1 MGYKLFAPG
10 TRRNNA
16 TYVVRGTV
24 GGRRFE
30 ARTDATTREDA
41 DKWAIRFIAGLESSA
56 PAGPVLTFAQAAQ
69 AYIALKR
76 PRPDDEKHILLLARW
91 FADKPL
97 IEIIGADLVAAAHA
111 LKPKVSDATKNRAI
125 ITPGSAVLHYAE
137 EQGWCPY
144 RRHRRLKV
152 SRRSPR
158 RPASEDAMRAL
169 LANTTG
175 HRHLLL
181 AWLYETGM
189 RITDS
194 LRLHD
199 ADLDLKNCRAR
210 VGSSKTDDHGEIEL
224 SPELRAMLANTP
236 RCAGGKVFPWRDRHG
251 VYRWLRNP
259 GGKVFPW
266 RDRHGVYRWLRK
278 LTKRLGVVY
287 TPHLSRH
294 ALATDLRA
302 LGWDM
307 KAIAERGIWRDERS
321 AGRYTH
327 HRATGT
333 PGRSVGILRGK

>member
-1 MGYKLFAPG
+1 MGYKLLPPG
-10 TRRNNA
+10 ARRNNA
-16 TYVVRGTV
+16 TYIVRGTV

-30 ARTDATTREDA
+30 ARTDATTREA
-41 DKWAIRFIAGLESSA
+41 AERWAIRFVAGLESAA
-56 PAGPVLTFAQAAQ
+56 PAGPVLTFAQAAE

-76 PRPDDEKHILLLARW
+76 PRRDDERHIRLLGRW
-91 FADKPL
+91 FAGKPL
-97 IEIIGADLVAAAHA
+97 GEIVGADLVAAAHA
-111 LKPKVSDATKNRAI
+111 LKPTVGDATKNRAI

-158 RPASEDAMRAL
+158 RPASDETLRLL
-169 LANTTG
+169 LANTEG

-181 AWLYETGM
+181 AWLYETGL
-189 RITDS
+189 RISDS

-199 ADLDLKNCRAR
+199 DDLALARNRAR
-210 VGSSKTDDHGEIEL
+210 VGSRKTDDHGEIEL
-224 SPELRAMLANTP
+224 SPELVALLANSP
-236 RCAGGKVFPWRDRHG
+236 RCAGGRVFPWRDRHG
-251 VYRWLRNP
+251 VYRWLRP
-259 GGKVFPW
+259 LC
-266 RDRHGVYRWLRK
+266 R
-278 LTKRLGVVY
+278 RLGVAY

-307 KAIAERGIWRDERS
+307 RAIAERGIWRDERS

-327 HRATGT
+327 HRATAT
-333 PGRSVGILRGK
+333 PGRSVGILRRG

>member
-1 MGYKLFAPG
+1 MGYKLLAPG
-10 TRRNNA
+10 TRRNNS
-16 TYVVRGTV
+16 TYVARGTV
-24 GGRRFE
+24 GGVRFE
-30 ARTDATTREDA
+30 ERTGQATREAA
-41 DKWAIRFIAGLESSA
+41 DRWTLAYIAGLGGPA
-56 PAGPVLTFAQAAQ
+56 AGPVLTFARAAE

-76 PRPDDEKHILLLARW
+76 PRRDDERHILLLGRW

-97 IEIIGADLVAAAHA
+97 AEIIGADLVAAAHA
-111 LKPKVSDATKNRAI
+111 LKPRVGDATKNRAI

-169 LANTTG
+169 LANTEG
-175 HRHLLL
+175 HRHLLM

-199 ADLDLKNCRAR
+199 ADLDLPRSRAR
-210 VGSSKTDDHGEIEL
+210 VGSSKTDDHGEIEI
-224 SPELRAMLANTP
+224 SPELVAMLANAP
-236 RCAGGKVFPWRDRHG
+236 RCA
-251 VYRWLRNP
+251 

-278 LTKRLGVVY
+278 LTKRLGVAY

-327 HRATGT
+327 HRAAGT
-333 PGRSVGILRGK
+333 PGRSVGILRGR

>member
-1 MGYKLFAPG
+1 MGYKLLPPG

-16 TYVVRGTV
+16 TYIVRGTV

-30 ARTDATTREDA
+30 ARSDATTEKAA
-41 DKWAIRFIAGLESSA
+41 DIWAIKYIAGLESSA
-56 PAGPVLTFAQAAQ
+56 PAGPVLTFAQAAH

-76 PRPDDEKHILLLARW
+76 PRRDDEKHILLLGRW
-91 FADKPL
+91 FGDKPL
-97 IEIIGADLVAAAHA
+97 AEIVGADLVGAAHA

-169 LANTTG
+169 LANTAG

-199 ADLDLKNCRAR
+199 ADLDLARNRAR
-210 VGSSKTDDHGEIEL
+210 VGSSKTDDHGEIEI
-224 SPELRAMLANTP
+224 SPELVAMLANTP
-236 RCAGGKVFPWRDRHG
+236 RCA
-251 VYRWLRNP
+251 

-327 HRATGT
+327 HRAAGT
-333 PGRSVGILRGK
+333 PGRSVGILRQRGGK

>member
-1 MGYKLFAPG
+1 MGYKLLPPG
-10 TRRNNA
+10 TRRGNT
-16 TYVVRGTV
+16 TYIVRGTV
-24 GGRRFE
+24 AGRRFE
-30 ARTDATTREDA
+30 VRSDAKTREAA
-41 DKWAIRFIAGLESSA
+41 DQWAIRFLSA
-56 PAGPVLTFAQAAQ
+56 FERQSPAAGPALTFAQAAQ

-76 PRPDDEKHILLLARW
+76 PRRDDEKNILLLGRW
-91 FADKPL
+91 FGSKP
-97 IEIIGADLVAAAHA
+97 ITEIVGADLVAAAHA
-111 LKPKVSDATKNRAI
+111 LKPAVSDATKNRAI

-137 EQGWCPY
+137 EQGWCSY

-158 RPASEDAMRAL
+158 RPATPDAMRLL

-181 AWLYETGM
+181 AWLYETGV
-189 RITDS
+189 RITDT

-199 ADLDLKNCRAR
+199 GDLDLSAGRVR
-210 VGSSKTDDHGEIEL
+210 VGSAKTDDHGEIGI
-224 SPELRAMLANTP
+224 SPELVALLANTP
-236 RCAGGKVFPWRDRHG
+236 RCAAGR
-251 VYRWLRNP
+251 
-259 GGKVFPW
+259 VFPW

-278 LTKRLGVVY
+278 LTARLGVVY

-321 AGRYTH
+321 ASRYTH
-327 HRATGT
+327 HRATDT
-333 PGRSVGILRGK
+333 PGRSVGILRRGRGKE